1 MLNPVVNGGV
11 TSPAG
16 FKAGAARCGL
26 RRPGDDRP
34 DIALIF
40 SEAPAK
46 AAAVFTT
53 NQVKAAP
60 IVVSEEHLARRA
72 ARAIVANAGI
82 ANACTGEKGILHA
95 RRMAEVTAHAL
106 GIATEE
112 VLVASTG
119 VIGSY
124 LPIEC
129 VEDGIRTAAASLC
142 KEGGGQAARAIT
154 TTDTVQK
161 EAAVSFPLD
170 GSTITIGAMAK
181 GSGMIRPQ
189 LATMLCFLT
198 TDAAIEAEA
207 LQAALHH
214 AVDQSFNMITVD
226 NDTSTNDCVVIL
238 ANGQAGNDLI
248 RTGTA
253 GFQLFQAALSKV
265 CIELAQA
272 IARDGEGATRLLEVA
287 VRGAASAEDAR
298 RAALAVAGSNLVK
311 TAVFG
316 ADANWGRVMAALGY
330 SGASFNPSVVDISL
344 GPLLL
349 VKSGC
354 SAGFDESLARQ
365 LLTQEKV
372 RIEVNLNSG
381 WHGAVA
387 WGCDLSYD
395 YVRINGSYR
404 S

>member
-1 MLNPVVNGGV
+1 MLNPVIDGGV
-11 TSPAG
+11 TSPVG
-16 FKAGAARCGL
+16 FKAGVARCGL

-40 SEAPAK
+40 SEAPAA
-46 AAAVFTT
+46 AAAVFTA
-53 NQVKAAP
+53 NRVKAAP
-60 IVVSEEHLARRA
+60 VLVSQENLTRRM

-95 RRMAEVTAHAL
+95 RRMAEVTAAAL
-106 GIATEE
+106 GVAAEE
-112 VLVASTG
+112 VVVASTG

-124 LPIEC
+124 LPIER
-129 VEDGIRTAAASLC
+129 VEEGIRFAAGSLS
-142 KEGGGQAARAIT
+142 KDGGGQAARAIT
-154 TTDTVQK
+154 TTDTVEK
-161 EAAVSFPLD
+161 EAAVSFSS
-170 GSTITIGAMAK
+170 GGATITIGAMAK

-189 LATMLCFLT
+189 LATMLCFIT
-198 TDAAIEAEA
+198 TDAAVEPDA
-207 LQAALHH
+207 LQAALSH
-214 AVDQSFNMITVD
+214 AVDESFNMITVD
-226 NDTSTNDCVVIL
+226 NDTSTNDCVVVL
-238 ANGQAGNDLI
+238 ANGQAGNPVI
-248 RTGTA
+248 RAGTGE
-253 GFQLFQAALSKV
+253 FQLFQAALSRV
-265 CIELAQA
+265 CIQLAQA
-272 IARDGEGATRLLEVA
+272 VARDGEGATKLLEVA
-287 VRGAASAEDAR
+287 VRGGASREDAR

-316 ADANWGRVMAALGY
+316 GDANWGRVMAALGY
-330 SGASFNPSVVDISL
+330 SGASFNPSEVDISL

-349 VKSGC
+349 VKGGC
-354 SAGFDESLARQ
+354 SAGFDESLARE
-365 LLTQEKV
+365 LLGQEKV